1 MTTES
6 KNKNYIAPD
15 SIWVCVL
22 LKNNKETKR
31 IFLSRLKNQETDLF
45 NLIIKDRP
53 CKFKKNKF
61 KKQNKPNMQLSM
73 PRGWEILS
81 PK

>member
-15 SIWVCVL
+15 SIWVCAL

-31 IFLSRLKNQETDLF
+31 IFLSRLKNQEIDLF
-45 NLIIKDRP
+45 SLIMKDKP
-53 CKFKKNKF
+53 WKFNKNKL
-61 KKQNKPNMQLSM
+61 KKLKKLNMQLLM
-73 PRGWEILS
+73 PRGSGILS
-81 PK
+81 LK